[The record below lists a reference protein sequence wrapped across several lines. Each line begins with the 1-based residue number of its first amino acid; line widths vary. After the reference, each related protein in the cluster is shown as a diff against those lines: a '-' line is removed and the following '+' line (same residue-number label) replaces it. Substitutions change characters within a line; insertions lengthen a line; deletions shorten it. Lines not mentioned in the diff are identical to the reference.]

1 MLDVDYSPGVFAMW
15 IALVVIAP
23 AIYGIFFVDAHWKK
37 HQEANDTDDAF
48 N

>member
-1 MLDVDYSPGVFAMW
+1 MLDIDYGPGVFMLW
-15 IALVVIAP
+15 IAVVVIVP

-37 HQEANDTDDAF
+37 HQQDTTDDDVF

>member
-1 MLDVDYSPGVFAMW
+1 MIDLDYGPGVFAMW

-23 AIYGIFFVDAHWKK
+23 AIYGIFFVDANWRK
-37 HQEANDTDDAF
+37 HQQEDDSDDVF